1 MPSYSDFNYIAP
13 ARLPTYI
20 RTMASVTNEATAAR
34 FISDAERV
42 VDAYVGPGPRFYTD
56 MSGVLSSLVASGA
69 TAWPADVFGNQRPD
83 YWAKGGVYIRIV
95 SGAGTSSQN
104 GQSRL
109 VVSSLDSQVT
119 LASGF
124 SAALGAGTEFAFEQE
139 SAFPRVWDSDIWASP
154 KLPFELEAAVAAQVE
169 YGILFGS
176 EAFGLG
182 DPKIVT
188 DEGGDVTSRTYSSG
202 YSESR
207 DPGRKQG
214 IGVFLAPRA
223 RIILQRLLSS
233 TGYLG
238 Q

>member
-1 MPSYSDFNYIAP
+1 MPSFSDFNYITP
-13 ARLPTYI
+13 ARLPIYI
-20 RTMASVTNEATAAR
+20 RTMSSVTNEATAAR

-56 MSGVLSSLVASGA
+56 MSGVLASLVASGG
-69 TAWPADVFGNQRPD
+69 TTWPAEIFGDNRPD
-83 YWAKGGVYIRIV
+83 YWAKGGAYVRVV
-95 SGAGTSSQN
+95 SGVGTTSQN
-104 GQSRL
+104 GQRRL
-109 VVSSLDSQVT
+109 VVASLDSQVT

-124 SAALGAGTEFAFEQE
+124 DAALGAGTEFAFEQE

-154 KLPFELEAAVAAQVE
+154 KMPFELEAAVAAQVE
-169 YGILFGS
+169 YGIQFGS

-207 DPGRKQG
+207 DPNRRQG

-223 RIILQRLLSS
+223 RIILQRLLSN
-233 TGYLG
+233 TGHLRG
-238 Q
+238 